1 MAVKIVIPS
10 KAFLQD
16 LESRGQRLRSAG
28 PGLDLHSA
36 KGKTAHIHDL
46 IQNGPNQKKMRSALA
61 ASRSQGVYHA
71 LANLCTFV
79 IDEEQIDESY
89 FKNAFDAT
97 IRENVE
103 VASVTPAEISQESLA
118 TLPEFWHKKKLNLD
132 GSLTGRNI
140 NVGVIDSGIYA
151 SHQEFAGK
159 QIKFAEFD
167 SVGKLVGTT
176 PKDYGT
182 HGTHV
187 CGLLA
192 GKNAGVA
199 PDASL
204 TVAACLTERGGTAG
218 YLAQILGGLNY
229 LLEQGSDNDT
239 QEGRVHLINASI
251 ESASGFNDY
260 LHGALD
266 MALTEPGTL
275 MIAAIGNNGS
285 KGKNSDSSPGNYDLT
300 LGIGALDENDQVAS
314 FSSWGTV
321 AQLGNITKPD
331 ISAPGVWLY
340 SSLSGPGNQYFK
352 QSGTSMASPVAAGI
366 AALLL
371 ERQPEL
377 ITQPLKLKELLLNMV
392 IPLQDVER
400 AGKGRINLSS

>member
-16 LESRGQRLRSAG
+16 LEAGARSLRSTD
-28 PGLDLHSA
+28 PQLNLNSA

-46 IQNGPNQKKMRSALA
+46 IQNGSNRQNGRSALT
-61 ASRSQGVYHA
+61 ASRSKGVYHA
-71 LANLCTFV
+71 LTNLCTF
-79 IDEEQIDESY
+79 IMDEEQIDETY
-89 FKNAFDAT
+89 FKDAFDAT

-103 VASVTPAEISQESLA
+103 VAAVTPAERSLESQA
-118 TLPEFWHKKKLNLD
+118 DLPEFWHKKKLNLD

-140 NVGVIDSGIYA
+140 NIGVIDSGIYA

-167 SVGKLVGTT
+167 SIGQLVGTI

-204 TVAACLTERGGTAG
+204 TVAACLTQRGGTAG
-218 YLAQILGGLNY
+218 YLAQILGGLNF
-229 LLEQGSDNDT
+229 LLEQGRDNDI
-239 QEGRVHLINASI
+239 QAGRVHLINASI

-266 MALTEPGTL
+266 MALTDPGTL

-285 KGKNSDSSPGNYDLT
+285 KGKNSDCSPGNYDLT

-321 AQLGNITKPD
+321 APLGNISKPD

-340 SSLSGPGNQYFK
+340 SSLSGSGNHYFK
-352 QSGTSMASPVAAGI
+352 QSGTSMASPIAAGI

-377 ITQPLKLKELLLNMV
+377 MMQPLKLKELLLDMV
-392 IPLQDVER
+392 IPLQDTER
-400 AGKGRINLSS
+400 AGKGRVNLSS